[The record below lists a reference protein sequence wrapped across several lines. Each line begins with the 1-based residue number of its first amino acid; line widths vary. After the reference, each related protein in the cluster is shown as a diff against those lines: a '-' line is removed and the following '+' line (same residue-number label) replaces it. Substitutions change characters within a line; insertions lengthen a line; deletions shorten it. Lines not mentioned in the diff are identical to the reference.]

1 MSAGGGA
8 FLGGAKGRLL
18 PASVPFRFFGA
29 AVVFHFLAWFAL
41 AAGAEVWPAAPG
53 ALGWP
58 LAALHLITLG
68 VLGMAALGAGAQLL
82 PVATRQPAPGH
93 RLLGALWWPYTGGVA
108 VLALGM
114 GLAQPQWLAAGAAA
128 VTLSFLAW
136 AALMFRNLLG
146 ARGMPG
152 VVAHGWT
159 ALLALIVVLAS
170 ALSLAA
176 TWLGLPA
183 PGRDAVLAVHAV
195 WAPYGFMG
203 MLVLGLAYILVPM
216 FAMADRPGEREQLL
230 SWALAFAG
238 LVLAASAAL
247 FTQAAFA
254 LRIAALCAGSAAAGL
269 HLRLMLRSLRSGM
282 RGELGRSFTLVKIGW
297 GGLAASLALAWAM
310 VLELPVPRLATLY
323 GLCLVGVWL
332 LSLLLGMLQRIL
344 PFLAAMH
351 AGGTGRRART
361 PSSLTHETALRVHFA
376 CHITALALLGMAAL
390 LDNAWLVRAG
400 AVAGAVGAG
409 AFAWFFAVAIQRMG
423 RQPTLS

>member
-1 MSAGGGA
+1 MTASGA
-8 FLGGAKGRLL
+8 FLGGAKSRLL

-29 AVVFHFLAWFAL
+29 AVVFHFFAWLAL

-58 LAALHLITLG
+58 LASLHLVTLG
-68 VLGMAALGAGAQLL
+68 VLGMVALGAGAQLL

-114 GLAQPQWLAAGAAA
+114 GFVRPVWIAVGAVA

-152 VVAHGWT
+152 VVAHGWAALF
-159 ALLALIVVLAS
+159 ALLVVLAS

-203 MLVLGLAYILVPM
+203 MLVLGLSYILVPM
-216 FAMADRPGEREQLL
+216 FALADRPGEREQLL
-230 SWALAFAG
+230 SWGLALTA
-238 LVLAASAAL
+238 LVLAASAVV
-247 FTQAAFA
+247 FTEAAFA
-254 LRIAALCAGSAAAGL
+254 LRILALLAGSAAAAL
-269 HLRLMLRSLRSGM
+269 HLRLMLRTLRDGM

-297 GGLAASLALAWAM
+297 GGLAASLALSWAF
-310 VLELPVPRLATLY
+310 VLEVPFPRLMTLF
-323 GLCLVGVWL
+323 GLCLIGVWL

-351 AGGTGRRART
+351 AGGSGRRART
-361 PSSLTHETALRVHFA
+361 PSSLTHDAALRVHFA
-376 CHITALALLGMAAL
+376 CHVAALALLGLAAV

-400 AVAGAVGAG
+400 AMAGTVGAG
-409 AFAWFFAVAIQRMG
+409 AFAWFFAVVLHRMR
-423 RQPTLS
+423 RQPPLS

>member
-1 MSAGGGA
+1 VTVSSGA

-29 AVVFHFLAWFAL
+29 AAVFHFVAWLAL
-41 AAGAEVWPAAPG
+41 AAGAKVWPAAPG

-58 LAALHLITLG
+58 LAALHLVTLG
-68 VLGMAALGAGAQLL
+68 VLGMAAMGAGAQLL

-93 RLLGALWWPYTGGVA
+93 RLLGALWWPYTAGVA

-114 GLAQPQWLAAGAAA
+114 GFARPQWLAAGAVA
-128 VTLSFLAW
+128 VALAFLAW

-152 VVAHGWT
+152 VVAHGWA
-159 ALLALIVVLAS
+159 ALLALLVVLAS

-203 MLVLGLAYILVPM
+203 MLVLGLSYILVPM
-216 FAMADRPGEREQLL
+216 FAMADRPGEREQLS
-230 SWALAFAG
+230 SWGLAMAA
-238 LVLAASAAL
+238 LVLAGFAAV
-247 FTQAAFA
+247 FAQAAFV
-254 LRIAALCAGSAAAGL
+254 LRIVALLAGSAAAAL
-269 HLRLMLRSLRSGM
+269 HVRLMLRTLRSGM
-282 RGELGRSFTLVKIGW
+282 RRELGPSFTLVKIGW
-297 GGLAASLALAWAM
+297 GGLAASLALAWGM
-310 VLELPVPRLATLY
+310 VLELAVPRLATLF
-323 GLCLVGVWL
+323 GLCLIGVWL

-351 AGGTGRRART
+351 AGGSGRRART
-361 PSSLTHETALRVHFA
+361 PSSLTHDAALRVHFV
-376 CHITALALLGMAAL
+376 CHVAALALLGLAAL
-390 LDNAWLVRAG
+390 LDSAWLVRAG
-400 AVAGAVGAG
+400 ALAGAVGAA
-409 AFAWFFAVAIQRMG
+409 AFAWFVAVVLRRMG
-423 RQPTLS
+423 RQPPLS

>member
-1 MSAGGGA
+1 VTASGA

-29 AVVFHFLAWFAL
+29 AVVFHFFAWLAL
-41 AAGAEVWPAAPG
+41 AAGAEVWPTAPG

-58 LAALHLITLG
+58 LAALHLVTLG
-68 VLGMAALGAGAQLL
+68 VLGMAAMGAGAQLL

-93 RLLGALWWPYTGGVA
+93 RLLGALWWPYTAGVA

-114 GLAQPQWLAAGAAA
+114 GFARPPWLAVGAVA
-128 VTLSFLAW
+128 VTLAFLAW

-152 VVAHGWT
+152 VVAHGWV
-159 ALLALIVVLAS
+159 ALLALLVVLAS

-176 TWLGLPA
+176 TWLGLAA
-183 PGRDAVLAVHAV
+183 PSRDAVLALHAV

-203 MLVLGLAYILVPM
+203 MLVLGLSYILVPM
-216 FAMADRPGEREQLL
+216 FALADRPDEREQLS
-230 SWALAFAG
+230 SWGLALAAI
-238 LVLAASAAL
+238 VLAALAVV
-247 FTQAAFA
+247 FTQAAMA
-254 LRIAALCAGSAAAGL
+254 LRVLALLSGSAAAAL
-269 HLRLMLRSLRSGM
+269 HLRLMLRTLRSGM

-297 GGLAASLALAWAM
+297 GGLAASLALAWGM
-310 VLELPVPRLATLY
+310 VLELPAPRLQTLF
-323 GLCLVGVWL
+323 GLCLIGVWL

-351 AGGTGRRART
+351 AGGSGRRART
-361 PSSLTHETALRVHFA
+361 PSSLTHDAALRVHFA
-376 CHITALALLGMAAL
+376 CHVSALALLGLAAV

-400 AVAGAVGAG
+400 AAIGAVGAA
-409 AFAWFFAVAIQRMG
+409 AFAWFFAVALHRMR
-423 RQPTLS
+423 RQPPLS

>member
-1 MSAGGGA
+1 VSASGA

-29 AVVFHFLAWFAL
+29 AVVFHFLAWLAL
-41 AAGAEVWPAAPG
+41 GAGAEVWPAAPG

-58 LAALHLITLG
+58 LAALHLVTLG

-93 RLLGALWWPYTGGVA
+93 RLLGALWWPYTVGVA

-114 GLAQPQWLAAGAAA
+114 GFAQPLWLAVGAVA
-128 VTLSFLAW
+128 VTLAFLAW

-159 ALLALIVVLAS
+159 ALLALLVVLAS

-183 PGRDAVLAVHAV
+183 PSRDAVLAVHAV

-203 MLVLGLAYILVPM
+203 MLVLGLSYILVPM
-216 FAMADRPGEREQLL
+216 FALADRPGEQEQLV
-230 SWALAFAG
+230 SWSLALAA
-238 LVLAASAAL
+238 LVLAAGAVV
-247 FTQAAFA
+247 FTQGAFA
-254 LRIAALCAGSAAAGL
+254 LRIVALLAGSAAAAL
-269 HLRLMLRSLRSGM
+269 HLRLMLRTLRSGM

-297 GGLAASLALAWAM
+297 CGLVAGIALAWGM

-323 GLCLVGVWL
+323 GLCLIGVWL
-332 LSLLLGMLQRIL
+332 LSLLLGMLQRIV
-344 PFLAAMH
+344 PFLGAMH
-351 AGGTGRRART
+351 AGGSGRRART
-361 PSSLTHETALRVHFA
+361 PSSLTHDAALRVHFA
-376 CHITALALLGMAAL
+376 CHLAALALLGVAAV
-390 LDNAWLVRAG
+390 LDNPWLVRAG
-400 AVAGAVGAG
+400 AATGAVGAG
-409 AFAWFFAVAIQRMG
+409 AFAWFFAVALHRMR
-423 RQPTLS
+423 RQPPLS

>member
-1 MSAGGGA
+1 MSASGA

-29 AVVFHFLAWFAL
+29 AVVFHFLAWLAL

-53 ALGWP
+53 GMGWP
-58 LAALHLITLG
+58 LAALHLVTLG
-68 VLGMAALGAGAQLL
+68 VLGMSAMGAGAQLL

-93 RLLGALWWPYTGGVA
+93 RLLGALWWPYTAGVA

-114 GLAQPQWLAAGAAA
+114 GFARPPWLAAGAVA
-128 VTLSFLAW
+128 VTLAFLAW
-136 AALMFRNLLG
+136 AVLLFRNLLG

-152 VVAHGWT
+152 VVAHGWA
-159 ALLALIVVLAS
+159 ALLALLVVLAS

-183 PGRDAVLAVHAV
+183 PSRDAALAVHAV

-203 MLVLGLAYILVPM
+203 MLALGLSYILVPM
-216 FAMADRPGEREQLL
+216 FALADRPGEREQLA
-230 SWALAFAG
+230 SWGLALAA
-238 LVLAASAAL
+238 LVLAALAV
-247 FTQAAFA
+247 FTEVAFA
-254 LRIAALCAGSAAAGL
+254 ARIAALIAGTAAAAL
-269 HLRLMLRSLRSGM
+269 HLRLMLRTLKGGM

-297 GGLAASLALAWAM
+297 GGLAASLALAWAL
-310 VLELPVPRLATLY
+310 VLELPAPRLATLF

-332 LSLLLGMLQRIL
+332 LSLLLGMLQRIV

-351 AGGTGRRART
+351 AGGSGRRART
-361 PSSLTHETALRVHFA
+361 PSSLTHDAALRVHFG
-376 CHITALALLGMAAL
+376 CHVAALALLGLAAV

-400 AVAGAVGAG
+400 AAAGAVGAG
-409 AFAWFFAVAIQRMG
+409 AFGWFFAVVLRRMG